1 MARYEILNL
10 KRNSPVWR
18 LSPRRWPP
26 RWAAH
31 DRPWL
36 RAPLAHALW
45 GSPGPPTHTWSL
57 ATTTLSA
64 SPYSLPSLGTDN
76 TRYTIA
82 LLARWGDGLCRST
95 RTHNLRRLLMGR
107 WRRYQEIMI
116 WGRRPKDSLIVLN
129 RCDDGVAWLSVRET
143 AEYQTPGKVVRHWRS
158 TPLSND
164 ADATAQVGAPP
175 LHDLLPAACR
185 VVCAA
190 RSAARA
196 NKTLHFRL
204 LYHIYYRRE
213 FPRTTEGGSGL
224 SCHRWDTESGEKN
237 RHT

>member
-1 MARYEILNL
+1 MCSQRVQRFCAVRNPSQRVNL
-10 KRNSPVWR
+10 KGNSPVWR

-31 DRPWL
+31 VRPWL
-36 RAPLAHALW
+36 RVLLAHALW
-45 GSPGPPTHTWSL
+45 GSPGLPTHTWSL

-64 SPYSLPSLGTDN
+64 SPYSLPSLGTDT
-76 TRYTIA
+76 TRCTSA
-82 LLARWGDGLCRST
+82 PLARWRDGLCRST
-95 RTHNLRRLLMGR
+95 RTHNLCRR

-116 WGRRPKDSLIVLN
+116 WGRRSQDSLIALN
-129 RCDDGVAWLSVRET
+129 WCDDGVAWLSARET

-190 RSAARA
+190 R
-196 NKTLHFRL
+196 
-204 LYHIYYRRE
+204 
-213 FPRTTEGGSGL
+213 PRPSL
-224 SCHRWDTESGEKN
+224 
-237 RHT
+237 